1 MMTKK
6 KFLNVLILFLFF
18 FQSHNSFSS
27 GTKVRNIPL
36 EDILKEMKV
45 LEQSLQIQYKSTYDK
60 KFTPKPIEIYQKVLL
75 KDCHLTLKTYTKEGL
90 IFRDFYDLLKA
101 RAFKK
106 IKMLHKTYTIGFGRS
121 SLMKRR
127 MGLHFNSK
135 EERNTFYPKFKKLSS
150 FCRDKRVKSLF
161 GQKRNR
167 RNKEGEKTTFNGR
180 IPVNQAETAGQVFDD
195 NQDVKIAH
203 LSGEMSFLER
213 HDSITNAK
221 KSILIQSLLFRG
233 DEVGKLLGAKLIQR
247 RQEGLDIRIMVDG
260 LASHV
265 FDNPVVKSHKKNT
278 RILLHNLMAA
288 GIRVYGFSCN
298 FSPFKNEMRG
308 VDLGKLT
315 HRNHDKVWLVDS
327 EIPEEESSVGIM
339 GGINFA
345 AEYFRL
351 EARQEFNWRDHDVAI
366 KGRILKEMRD
376 SFFRFFTEKTIR
388 YRTSKYDKKCF
399 NPYDPIKEPNKY
411 HYFKNTKS
419 KPYKEASLKDKIL
432 VNLSQIRIKKLIKD
446 RISIYDDPHDYKVP
460 FPYYHNIQRS
470 RYIHARPD
478 EGEDYI
484 IKSYYQLIES
494 AEEEILIANS
504 YFLPSPR
511 LRSLLRNAM
520 RRGVNV
526 TILSNHANAHK
537 MNMINLVGRSY
548 YYNLKKDFPNKLRVL
563 EWVGKKSN
571 EKVPSHTTMH
581 SKYMVIDGEVAI
593 LGSHNLDYSSL
604 YNSETAIIFESES
617 AAMELKNYFSKMEKY
632 SLEPSMETLAYY
644 KKPKGGDLILFKIL
658 KLIEHRL

>member
-1 MMTKK
+1 MLSKK
-6 KFLNVLILFLFF
+6 KLLNFLILFLFF
-18 FQSHNSFSS
+18 FQSQNSFSS
-27 GTKVRNIPL
+27 RAKTHEIPL
-36 EDILKEMKV
+36 EDILKELRVMEKK
-45 LEQSLQIQYKSTYDK
+45 LQLNYRSTYDK
-60 KFTPKPIEIYQKVLL
+60 KFTSKQIELNQKVIL
-75 KDCHLTLKTYTKEGL
+75 KDCHLTLKTYTVEGL

-127 MGLHFNSK
+127 MGLHFNTKK
-135 EERNTFYPKFKKLSS
+135 ERDFFYPQFKKLSS
-150 FCRDKRVKSLF
+150 YCRDKRIRSFFK
-161 GQKRNR
+161 QKRGKQ
-167 RNKEGEKTTFNGR
+167 NKEGERTTFNGR
-180 IPVNQAETAGQVFDD
+180 IPVNNEETAGQVFDGS
-195 NQDVKIAH
+195 QDIKMAH

-213 HDSITNAK
+213 HDSIKNAK

-233 DEVGKLLGAKLIQR
+233 DEVGKLLGTKLIQK
-247 RQEGLDIRIMVDG
+247 RQEGLDVRIMVDG
-260 LASHV
+260 LASQI
-265 FDNPVVKSHKKNT
+265 FDNPIVKSHKKNT

-288 GIRVYGFSCN
+288 GIRVYGFSCS

-315 HRNHDKVWLVDS
+315 HRNHDKIWLVDS
-327 EIPEEESSVGIM
+327 EIPEEESSIGIM

-366 KGRILKEMRD
+366 KGKILKEMREA
-376 SFFRFFTEKTIR
+376 FFRFFREKSIR
-388 YRTSKYDKKCF
+388 YRTSKSDKKCF
-399 NPYDPIKEPNKY
+399 NPFDPIKQPNQY

-419 KPYKEASLKDKIL
+419 KPYKEASLKDKVL

-446 RISIYDDPHDYKVP
+446 RVSIYDDPHEFKVP
-460 FPYYHNIQRS
+460 YPAYHSIDRS

-494 AEEEILIANS
+494 AKEEILIANS

-520 RRGVNV
+520 KRGVKV
-526 TILSNHANAHK
+526 TVLSNHAKAHK
-537 MNMINLVGRSY
+537 MNMINIVGRSY
-548 YYNLKKDFPNKLRVL
+548 YYDLKNDFPDNIRIL
-563 EWVGKKSN
+563 EWVGKKPS
-571 EKVPSHTTMH
+571 ERVPSHTTMH
-581 SKYMVIDGEVAI
+581 SKYMVVDGEVAI

-617 AAMELKNYFSKMEKY
+617 AALELKEYFTIS
-632 SLEPSMETLAYY
+632 PS
-644 KKPKGGDLILFKIL
+644 
-658 KLIEHRL
+658 

>member
-1 MMTKK
+1 MVTKNI
-6 KFLNVLILFLFF
+6 FFNLLVLVLFF
-18 FQSHNSFSS
+18 FQSQYSFSS
-27 GTKVRNIPL
+27 RLKVHKIPF
-36 EDILKEMKV
+36 EDILKELKI
-45 LEQSLQIQYKSTYDK
+45 LEKKLQLQYKSTYEKD
-60 KFTPKPIEIYQKVLL
+60 FTPKPIDLYQKVIL
-75 KDCHLTLKTYTKEGL
+75 KDCHLTLKTYTNEGL

-127 MGLHFNSK
+127 MGLHFNTKK
-135 EERNTFYPKFKKLSS
+135 ERDHFYPQFKKLSS
-150 FCRDKRVKSLF
+150 FCRDKRVKSF
-161 GQKRNR
+161 FKQKRGR
-167 RNKEGEKTTFNGR
+167 QNKEGEKTTFKGR
-180 IPVNQAETAGQVFDD
+180 IPVNNAETAGRVFDE

-213 HDSITNAK
+213 HDSIKNAK

-260 LASHV
+260 LASQI
-265 FDNPVVKSHKKNT
+265 FDNPIVKSHKKNT

-327 EIPEEESSVGIM
+327 EIPEEESAVGIM

-351 EARQEFNWRDHDVAI
+351 EAKQEFNWRDHDIAI
-366 KGRILKEMRD
+366 KGKVLKEMRE
-376 SFFRFFTEKTIR
+376 SFLRFFGEKSIR

-399 NPYDPIKEPNKY
+399 NPFDPIKEPNQY

-419 KPYKEASLKDKIL
+419 KPYKEAALKDKIL
-432 VNLSQIRIKKLIKD
+432 VNLSHIRIKKLIKD
-446 RISIYDDPHDYKVP
+446 RVSIYDDPHDYKVP
-460 FPYYHNIQRS
+460 FPTYHDIQRS

-494 AEEEILIANS
+494 AKEEILIANS

-520 RRGVNV
+520 RRGVHV
-526 TILSNHANAHK
+526 TILSNHVKAHK

-548 YYNLKKDFPNKLRVL
+548 YYDLKKDFPDNIRIL
-563 EWVGKKSN
+563 EWIGKKPS

-581 SKYMVIDGEVAI
+581 SKYMVIDGEVAL

-604 YNSETAIIFESES
+604 YNSETAVIFESES
-617 AAMELKNYFSKMEKY
+617 AALELKEYFTKMEQY
-632 SLEPSMETLAYY
+632 SLEPSMDTLAYY
-644 KKPKGGDLILFKIL
+644 KKPKGGELILFKIL